1 MSWENDRRWLALDV
15 PSVDNS
21 SDQIDLA
28 LCWLQSHGLQE
39 ETFRGDSK
47 GQTAFLLEKAK
58 SLYIGPWGFE
68 LSFDRDVERDAV
80 P

>member
-15 PSVDNS
+15 PRVDNS

-28 LCWLQSHGLQE
+28 LCWLQSHGLRE
-39 ETFRGDSK
+39 EMFRGDCK
-47 GQTAFLLEKAK
+47 GQISFLLEKAK
-58 SLYIGPWGFE
+58 SLCVGPWGFE
-68 LSFDRDVERDAV
+68 LPFDRDVERVAV